1 MASTLVRE
9 IINIA
14 FLLLREKKIAKGR
27 EVLVV
32 EQARENIADFKWR
45 D

>member
-1 MASTLVRE
+1 MASALVQE
-9 IINIA
+9 IINIE

-27 EVLVV
+27 VV